1 MECRRCKLPI
11 QERRSALGYT
21 TCRVCSEVV
30 GSQIIRTVAPMHKSN
45 YVLVSNR
52 ADLAGINSKGGY
64 HA

>member
-11 QERRSALGYT
+11 HEKRAALGYV

-30 GSQIIRTVAPMHKSN
+30 GSHVTRTVAPMHKSN
-45 YVLVSNR
+45 YMLVSNR